1 MLLFDNANEKSK
13 QIMKQFNLKKMLFV
27 VFAALI
33 SSFGFSQEGVSF
45 WSSSEKGTPSPQ
57 EVSFT
62 KAIPEISSFLKL
74 DLQGLKVILENIPK
88 LGLTKKSTT
97 ILGFPNAE
105 GELEYFRVMEAS
117 VMTPEPSISVCYD

>member
-1 MLLFDNANEKSK
+1 
-13 QIMKQFNLKKMLFV
+13 MKQFNLKKMLFV

-45 WSSSEKGTPSPQ
+45 WSSSEKETPSPQ

-74 DLQGLKVILENIPK
+74 DLKVLK
-88 LGLTKKSTT
+88 
-97 ILGFPNAE
+97 
-105 GELEYFRVMEAS
+105 
-117 VMTPEPSISVCYD
+117 